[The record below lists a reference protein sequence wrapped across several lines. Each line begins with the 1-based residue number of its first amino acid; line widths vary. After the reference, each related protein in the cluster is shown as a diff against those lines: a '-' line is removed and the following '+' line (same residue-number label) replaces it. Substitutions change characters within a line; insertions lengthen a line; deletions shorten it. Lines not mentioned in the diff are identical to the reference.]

1 MAPAL
6 SSTIKTDN
14 CEMSALMNWRSL
26 WILLLV
32 SGFWISGSSSAAQE
46 DAGKISTATFAG
58 GCFWCM
64 EPPFDKVDGVLDTT
78 AGYTG
83 GQTKDPTYK
92 DVSAG
97 GTGHAEVVRVRY
109 DPEKVSYEAL
119 LDIFWR
125 NVDPLTANR
134 QFCDYGSQYR
144 TAIFYHDAQQKQLA
158 ERSKLALEQSGRFTQ
173 PIVTEIVPA
182 TTFYVAEAYHQDYY
196 QKNSLLYKLYRYNC
210 GRDRRLEEVWGS

>member
-1 MAPAL
+1 
-6 SSTIKTDN
+6 
-14 CEMSALMNWRSL
+14 
-26 WILLLV
+26 
-32 SGFWISGSSSAAQE
+32 
-46 DAGKISTATFAG
+46 
-58 GCFWCM
+58 M
-64 EPPFDKVDGVLDTT
+64 EPPFDKVDGVVETT
-78 AGYTG
+78 VGYAG

-92 DVSAG
+92 EVSAG

-109 DPEKVSYEAL
+109 DSEKVSYETL

-144 TAIFYHDAQQKQLA
+144 TAIFYHDDQQKQLA

-182 TTFYVAEAYHQDYY
+182 TTFYVAVEYHQDYY

-210 GRDRRLEEVWGS
+210 GRDGRLEEVWGS